1 MQNEFAFDLPQ
12 NLVAREPAERRGL
25 NRDQVRLL
33 VIDRKT
39 HAIEH
44 SRFDQIGNW
53 LLPGDVLVFNS
64 SRTIPAALNGFD
76 SSGSIPFE
84 VRIAEHLSD
93 DSWLSL
99 ILCKNNDCD
108 LHVGL
113 QIYFGLSLR
122 AIILEQHKQIPRLW
136 RIRFSHKGNELFDLL
151 YRIGHPVR
159 YEYVSTPW
167 SLDDYQTI
175 YATEPGSAEMPS
187 AGRAFT
193 WKILLELKKRGIR
206 TAFITLHTGLSSFM
220 DDESDLK
227 HLFAEE
233 EYQIG
238 NHAAEQINKAHENG
252 NRIIA
257 IGTTVVK
264 TLESAADEHG
274 HVNIGHG
281 YTGLHI
287 SSNTNLRIV
296 DGLLTG
302 LHEPHASHLDLLSAF
317 LPASLIHK
325 AYDQAID
332 HKYLWHE
339 FGDLNLII

>member
-12 NLVAREPAERRGL
+12 DLVAREPAERRGL

-33 VIDRKT
+33 VVDRKS

-44 SRFDQIGNW
+44 ARFDQIGNW
-53 LLPGDVLVFNS
+53 LLPGDLLVFNS
-64 SRTIPAALNGFD
+64 SRTIPASLNGFD
-76 SSGSIPFE
+76 SSGSVSFD
-84 VRIAEHLSD
+84 VRIAEHLAD
-93 DSWLSL
+93 DSWLAM
-99 ILCKNNDCD
+99 IVCKKSEFD
-108 LHVGL
+108 LHAGL
-113 QIYFGLSLR
+113 QIYFGLGLS
-122 AIILEQHKQIPRLW
+122 AVISEQHTNIPRLW
-136 RIRFSHKGNELFDLL
+136 QIRFSHKGSKLFDLL
-151 YRIGHPVR
+151 YRIGRPVR
-159 YEYVSTPW
+159 YEYVSNPW

-193 WKILLELKKRGIR
+193 WKSFLELKRHGIQ

-220 DDESDLK
+220 DDDLDLK
-227 HLFAEE
+227 HLVSEE

-238 NHAAEQINKAHENG
+238 DHAAEQINRARDNG

-274 HVNIGHG
+274 HINAGHG
-281 YTGLHI
+281 YTRLHI
-287 SSNTNLRIV
+287 SSDTKLCIV
-296 DGLLTG
+296 NGLLTG

-317 LPASLIHK
+317 LPASVIHK
-325 AYDQAID
+325 AYDEAIIY
-332 HKYLWHE
+332 KYLWHE